1 MLVHHV
7 HDRFSALGG
16 ADWHLISILE
26 RMPSHVKIE
35 GLFGRSDGS
44 VPSGTAQT
52 SPLKLIKNLDK
63 KAPFFAENKVARR
76 AVEFI
81 NARQPDLVHVHNIL
95 NPHILTRLAKAA
107 PAIIT
112 VQDHRFFCPGPG
124 QVLPDGS
131 LCHKPPGPHCKNC
144 FDKDD
149 YFQKVMEL
157 VQARLQAL
165 AKFQAIIVLSLY
177 MKNALAS
184 AGIEKNKI
192 HVIPPFVHGLKIPS
206 TPASKS
212 RAILF
217 AGRIVKTKGVFD
229 LLDAFAKTNINAP
242 LIMAGTGPAEDLV
255 MEKIRDLNLESRV
268 ELTGWIRHEKMTGLF
283 EKARV
288 VVMPSIWQEPFG
300 IVGLEAQASARPVVA
315 YDVGGIHEWLQ
326 DRVSGT
332 LVQPGNTTNLGQA
345 IQAMLNNPEIA
356 DQYGQTGQQIVTEK
370 FNPDRLMAD
379 LINVYSIISC
389 LSI

>member
-1 MLVHHV
+1 
-7 HDRFSALGG
+7 
-16 ADWHLISILE
+16 
-26 RMPSHVKIE
+26 
-35 GLFGRSDGS
+35 
-44 VPSGTAQT
+44 
-52 SPLKLIKNLDK
+52 
-63 KAPFFAENKVARR
+63 
-76 AVEFI
+76 
-81 NARQPDLVHVHNIL
+81 
-95 NPHILTRLAKAA
+95 
-107 PAIIT
+107 
-112 VQDHRFFCPGPG
+112 
-124 QVLPDGS
+124 
-131 LCHKPPGPHCKNC
+131 
-144 FDKDD
+144 
-149 YFQKVMEL
+149 MEL